1 MGIDV
6 ALKENNIVIPFP
18 QQDLHI
24 RTTVENLLDS
34 DDQDLSNRTTLE
46 SPPDTKEPKN

>member
-1 MGIDV
+1 
-6 ALKENNIVIPFP
+6 LKENNIVIPFP

-24 RTTVENLLDS
+24 RTTLENPIDGE
-34 DDQDLSNRTTLE
+34 DIDLPLRTNLE